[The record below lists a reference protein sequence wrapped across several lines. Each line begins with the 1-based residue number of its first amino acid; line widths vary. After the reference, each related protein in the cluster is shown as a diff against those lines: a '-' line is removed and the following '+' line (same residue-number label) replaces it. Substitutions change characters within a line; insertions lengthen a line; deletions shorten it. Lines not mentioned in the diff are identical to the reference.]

1 MRLNKKLSIL
11 LIALFTPS
19 MAHAIGT
26 SVFPVG
32 NQTTTYV
39 IDASIASPLSIVT
52 TNLPSSANNARV
64 QMPLKDTNSCTLLA
78 KASNTGYIYFGGN
91 TVTNSMGVNEGWPLG
106 PGEAYG
112 PITTTNSNLIFVAT
126 DTANNKVRIFC
137 N

>member
-1 MRLNKKLSIL
+1 MLNKKVSIF
-11 LIALFTPS
+11 LIALLAPS

-26 SVFPVG
+26 SVFPVN

-39 IDASIASPLSIVT
+39 IDASIAAPLSIVT
-52 TNLPSSANNARV
+52 VNLPSSANNARV
-64 QMPLKDTNSCTLLA
+64 QMPLKNTNSCTLLA
-78 KASNTGYIYFGGN
+78 QASNTGNIFFGGN
-91 TVTNSMGVNEGWPLG
+91 TVTNSIGVNEGWPLG

-126 DTANNKVRIFC
+126 DTASNKVKIFC